1 MLGTLVRMMKGKEK
15 GDGGSDETNGNADSH
30 KNDNVCYLRQH

>member
-1 MLGTLVRMMKGKEK
+1 MGMMKGEET
-15 GDGGSDETNGNADSH
+15 GDGGETDGNADSH